1 MQQIEISILLMD
13 AFLCQWPILMMV
25 LLTLKMMT
33 LLVCIY
39 SRRADRWGNASLRS
53 VDIAPAENA
62 NNGFS
67 NSWKVYVSALV

>member
-1 MQQIEISILLMD
+1 MFDFPFSTDI
-13 AFLCQWPILMMV
+13 WPLQDS
-25 LLTLKMMT
+25 TMMT